1 MVSLKKFLFWTL
13 TIIFYIAIFLLYW
26 TFFSSYPFVYL
37 IDFLDFIGLD
47 INVNITVLIINYL
60 MGFVVDALFILLL
73 IWIWKRKRII
83 FWLLFIVHAIWV
95 FRLYDIVGSFDEPI
109 KIRIENNNVSSTK

>member
-1 MVSLKKFLFWTL
+1 MKKFLFWAS
-13 TIIFYIAIFLLYW
+13 TIIFYISISILYW

-37 IDFLDFIGLD
+37 IKFLDFFGLR

-60 MGFVVDALFILLL
+60 LWFVVNGLFILLL

-83 FWLLFIVHAIWV
+83 FWLLFIVHALWA
-95 FRLYDIVGSFDEPI
+95 FRFYYVVSSFDEPI
-109 KIRIENNNVSSTK
+109 MIRIENN